1 MSYCVF
7 VLWLVTNVT
16 MAISKGAMKPYKQKS
31 SSKSKHTVS
40 TRVPNRFSKL
50 FFSKTESHMEKLYST
65 FSTYF
70 FTRRFHD
77 CRTTAYAYRF
87 RTGFSTRSPVL
98 LSRIPGTCW
107 PHMYGTHGR
116 ALADTCLGNDGASRG
131 NSSVIFRFPAVR

>member
-1 MSYCVF
+1 MSCCVF
-7 VLWLVTNVT
+7 VPWLVINVT
-16 MAISKGAMKPYKQKS
+16 IAISKGAMKSHKQKC
-31 SSKSKHTVS
+31 SKSKHTVS
-40 TRVPNRFSKL
+40 TRVPNRFSKS

-70 FTRRFHD
+70 FMKRFHD
-77 CRTTAYAYRF
+77 CRTTAHAYRF
-87 RTGFSTRSPVL
+87 RTGFPTRSPVL

>member
-7 VLWLVTNVT
+7 VVLLVITVT
-16 MAISKGAMKPYKQKS
+16 IAMSEEAMKPHKHK

-40 TRVPNRFSKL
+40 TRVSNRFSKS
-50 FFSKTESHMEKLYST
+50 FFSKTESRMEKLYST
-65 FSTYF
+65 FPTYF
-70 FTRRFHD
+70 FMRRFHD
-77 CRTTAYAYRF
+77 CRATAYAYRF